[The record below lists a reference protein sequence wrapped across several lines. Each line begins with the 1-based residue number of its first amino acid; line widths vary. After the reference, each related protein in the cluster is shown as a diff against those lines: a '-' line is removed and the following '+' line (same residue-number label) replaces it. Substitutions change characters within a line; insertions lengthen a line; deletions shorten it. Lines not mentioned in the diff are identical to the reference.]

1 MHPGTLL
8 LLLRHPLLRP
18 DPQEA
23 RLSQVPGRQVVRAP
37 HPRASELVADGSSPK
52 SCCSPLFVTW
62 NTRSSRPGR
71 PSRLRGCIGTFE
83 PQPLRDG
90 LAEYALISAFRDSRF
105 KRIEEWELENLECKC
120 VPCPVSRCTDLMCR
134 SAHRPSV
141 SPASVSLPSPRFAM
155 PCADTGP
162 PTPTCVLTPTPQG
175 VPPDGL

>member
-37 HPRASELVADGSSPK
+37 HPRASEFVADGRYPK

-120 VPCPVSRCTDLMCR
+120 VPCPVS
-134 SAHRPSV
+134 
-141 SPASVSLPSPRFAM
+141 
-155 PCADTGP
+155 
-162 PTPTCVLTPTPQG
+162 
-175 VPPDGL
+175 